1 MLSLLATGGTI
12 ACTPGPDGL
21 EPTLRAADLLACL
34 GSALPCRV
42 RPQDVFLLDSSNVQ
56 PEEWCA
62 LARAVREALDASDG
76 VVITHGTDTMAYTAA
91 ALSFLL
97 AGVQKPVILT
107 GSQLP
112 PGHPLSD
119 ARLNLLRAIAAA
131 QAGVAGVYVC
141 FGDRLI
147 SGVRCVK
154 THTTAMDAFSSVN
167 APLAGRFDVEGVRFD
182 HPQPFTPPPG
192 ADLTGLRLAVDP
204 RVFLLKL
211 VPGTSPDVLD
221 FVGRAGYRG
230 LVIEA
235 RPGRPALHPPQP
247 RGPLLPGPQRRSGPG
262 REPVP
267 LREGGPGSTR
277 SPSGLAGI
285 RPGRDMTT
293 EAAVCKLMWAPAQ
306 TTRTCGWST
315 ASWGIPLARVE
326 KLGWRRSFPPGLRQ
340 ALSPPF
346 GGLGAGRRVA
356 ALSKANPPR
365 MSLGSDF
372 IRRTEGSVCPVARRK
387 RQPAGL
393 LPPKVAKRP

>member
-21 EPTLRAADLLACL
+21 EPTLRAADLLAYL

-76 VVITHGTDTMAYTAA
+76 AVITHGTDTMAYTAA

-192 ADLTGLRLAVDP
+192 ADLGSLRLAVDP

-235 RPGRPALHPPQP
+235 FGLGGLHYIRWQP
-247 RGPLLPGPQRRSGPG
+247 RQGPLLPGPQRRAGPG

-267 LREGGPGSTR
+267 LREGGPGPLR
-277 SPSGLAGI
+277 GRQRPRRHPPGPRHDHRGRRVQADVGPGPG
-285 RPGRDMTT
+285 RPGPV
-293 EAAVCKLMWAPAQ
+293 AGAPH
-306 TTRTCGWST
+306 RG
-315 ASWGIPLARVE
+315 GIPLARVE
-326 KLGWRRSFPPGLRQ
+326 KARLAPIFSAGVAPLPSRPP
-340 ALSPPF
+340 S
-346 GGLGAGRRVA
+346 
-356 ALSKANPPR
+356 
-365 MSLGSDF
+365 
-372 IRRTEGSVCPVARRK
+372 EGSR
-387 RQPAGL
+387 AGSG
-393 LPPKVAKRP
+393 VR

>member
-56 PEEWCA
+56 PVEWCA

-76 VVITHGTDTMAYTAA
+76 AVITHGTDTMAYTAA

-131 QAGVAGVYVC
+131 QAGVAGEYVC

-167 APLAGRFDVEGVRFD
+167 APLAGRFDVEGYENVRISLD
-182 HPQPFTPPPG
+182 PQQDCYI
-192 ADLTGLRLAVDP
+192 AVLTDEGLTRIFNLMSEAETEE
-204 RVFLLKL
+204 FY
-211 VPGTSPDVLD
+211 
-221 FVGRAGYRG
+221 AE
-230 LVIEA
+230 IEA
-235 RPGRPALHPPQP
+235 ALK
-247 RGPLLPGPQRRSGPG
+247 S
-262 REPVP
+262 
-267 LREGGPGSTR
+267 
-277 SPSGLAGI
+277 
-285 RPGRDMTT
+285 
-293 EAAVCKLMWAPAQ
+293 
-306 TTRTCGWST
+306 
-315 ASWGIPLARVE
+315 
-326 KLGWRRSFPPGLRQ
+326 
-340 ALSPPF
+340 
-346 GGLGAGRRVA
+346 
-356 ALSKANPPR
+356 
-365 MSLGSDF
+365 
-372 IRRTEGSVCPVARRK
+372 
-387 RQPAGL
+387 
-393 LPPKVAKRP
+393 